1 LLAIAALRI
10 DSKLAADV
18 GEGVGDTTGAGV
30 DKTTGTG
37 VGDGVGVCVTTEVGV
52 GVGFGLAAT
61 FTPLF
66 QTSLFPDLMQVYL
79 IPLTVEVEFS
89 FGQESPA
96 LTAALAIFTFS
107 GSNKMVEQRTARNE
121 FLLLIGKY

>member
-1 LLAIAALRI
+1 MLAIAALRI

-18 GEGVGDTTGAGV
+18 AVGVGDTTGAGV

-37 VGDGVGVCVTTEVGV
+37 DGDGE
-52 GVGFGLAAT
+52 GFGLAAT

-107 GSNKMVEQRTARNE
+107 GSNKMAEQRTARNE
-121 FLLLIGKY
+121 FLLLMGKD